1 MKNLFTSFAVL
12 VCCGM
17 ASGQNFEVHRVA
29 DLSIKLPEAPK
40 VLTVPLPKE
49 ADNLTKSKE
58 IYQSSYALGKIA
70 VAKTIYHNPANLDG
84 AAAGAIEEV
93 TRSMKKISSRL
104 NVESKIV
111 HRTVSGLEGRE
122 IQFTTSAD
130 GKQLRQYQLVF
141 CRGDTLWTII
151 ISSMESA
158 VLEDKEIIFQSIAVQ
173 D

>member
-1 MKNLFTSFAVL
+1 MKNLFISFAVL
-12 VCCGM
+12 VCCWM
-17 ASGQNFEVHRVA
+17 ASGQNFEVYRVA

-40 VLTVPLPKE
+40 VWAVPLPKE
-49 ADNLTKSKE
+49 ADNLIKSKE
-58 IYQSSYALGKIA
+58 IYQSGYALGKIA
-70 VAKTIYHNPANLDG
+70 VSKSVYHNPANLDG

-104 NVESKIV
+104 HVESKIV

-130 GKQLRQYQLVF
+130 GKQILQYQLVF
-141 CRGDTLWTII
+141 CRGDTLWGII
-151 ISSMESA
+151 ISSMDSA